1 MKCRYEEEIRQI
13 RELNNQAET
22 RLLEE
27 RSKKELI
34 ENELRQLDEE
44 LRYVREDLSQQKV
57 QSVGRIQQLETELNK
72 VRNQLTSK
80 QNNSS
85 TPSQDEH
92 EQRYE

>member
-34 ENELRQLDEE
+34 ENELKQLDEE

-85 TPSQDEH
+85 TPSQDEF

>member
-34 ENELRQLDEE
+34 ENELKQLDEE

-80 QNNSS
+80 QNNST
-85 TPSQDEH
+85 TPSQDEF

>member
-13 RELNNQAET
+13 REINNQAET

-34 ENELRQLDEE
+34 ENELKQLDEE

-85 TPSQDEH
+85 TPSQDEF